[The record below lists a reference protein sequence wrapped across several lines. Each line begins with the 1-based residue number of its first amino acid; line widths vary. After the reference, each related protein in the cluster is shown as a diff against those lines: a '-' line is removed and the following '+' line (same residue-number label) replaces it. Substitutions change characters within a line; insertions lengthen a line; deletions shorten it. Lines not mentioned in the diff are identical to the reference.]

1 MYNAILDLTVDGEGV
16 EGQPKPFQRV
26 GLEEQI
32 FTRDGWDD
40 NGPMCPQF
48 YDVELLVQVG
58 EFPPGTKFP
67 VAFFNGDS
75 SVLSL
80 MDENDVE
87 HMFVMNLS
95 IGRKITTAEWEA
107 SREKP
112 IPLVGL
118 TDADDSE
125 DE

>member
-1 MYNAILDLTVDGEGV
+1 MT
-16 EGQPKPFQRV
+16 FTRR
-26 GLEEQI
+26 GLEEQL
-32 FTRDGWDD
+32 FKRDGWDD

-48 YDVELLVQVG
+48 YNVELLVQIG

-67 VAFFNGDS
+67 VAFFNGDD

-80 MDENDVE
+80 MDDKNVE
-87 HMFVMNLS
+87 HTFEMHLS
-95 IGRKITTAEWEA
+95 IGRKITLEEWEA
-107 SREKP
+107 SRESP

-118 TDADDSE
+118 TGGDDSE